1 MSRYGRYLL
10 AHSYALALILGMV
23 NKASAQD
30 AADEKVQAMIAA
42 ARQAYLPPK
51 HDSRCVKS
59 DDPGEITVCAPDK
72 GERWRVPSDEN
83 LDVNTAE
90 GRRNLYGDVPPA
102 PQFDRGSCRGQP
114 GCMIGGWAPPPVY
127 YFDMTKLPLP
137 PEGSDADLIAKGE
150 MAAP

>member
-1 MSRYGRYLL
+1 MSRYGRILF
-10 AHSYALALILGMV
+10 AHTYVLALSLGIV

-30 AADEKVQAMIAA
+30 SVDEKVQAMIAA
-42 ARQAYLPPK
+42 AKQFYGLHKRDR
-51 HDSRCVKS
+51 HCVKS

-72 GERWRVPSDEN
+72 GERWRVPHEEN
-83 LDVNTAE
+83 LDVNTAA
-90 GRRNLYGDVPPA
+90 GRRNLYGDIPRA

-114 GCMIGGWAPPPVY
+114 GCITGGWVPPPVY
-127 YFDMTKLPLP
+127 YFDMIKLPLP